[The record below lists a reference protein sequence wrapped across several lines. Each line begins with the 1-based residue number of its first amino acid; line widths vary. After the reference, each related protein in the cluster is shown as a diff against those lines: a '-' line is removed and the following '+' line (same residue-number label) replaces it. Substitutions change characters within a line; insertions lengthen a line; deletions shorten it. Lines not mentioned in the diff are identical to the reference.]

1 MGGKAKKAAPKKAGG
16 KDGDVEDKSVEMFW
30 KTYKNKKI
38 PEYGLEKPS
47 PQIKELF
54 APSDGDKD
62 KEGFTP
68 DKFHLWEELGWPGV
82 KAITD
87 SLIAVE

>member
-1 MGGKAKKAAPKKAGG
+1 MGGKAKKAAPAKKGG
-16 KDGDVEDKSVEMFW
+16 KDGDVEDRSVELFW
-30 KTYKNKKI
+30 KTYKNKAI
-38 PEYGLEKPS
+38 PNYGLEKPS
-47 PQIKELF
+47 PQLKDMF
-54 APSDGDKD
+54 NPQDD
-62 KEGFTP
+62 KEEVKP

>member
-1 MGGKAKKAAPKKAGG
+1 MGGKAKKAPAGKG
-16 KDGDVEDKSVEMFW
+16 KGDGEEDKSVEMFW
-30 KTYKNKKI
+30 KTYKTKKI

-47 PQIKELF
+47 QQIKELF
-54 APSDGDKD
+54 QPSDGDKD
-62 KEGFTP
+62 GPGTP

>member
-1 MGGKAKKAAPKKAGG
+1 MGGKAKKAAPKKGGG

-47 PQIKELF
+47 P
-54 APSDGDKD
+54 
-62 KEGFTP
+62 
-68 DKFHLWEELGWPGV
+68 
-82 KAITD
+82 
-87 SLIAVE
+87 